1 MKAPTPTAPPGT
13 GSLLGPD
20 HPTTLRA
27 RARLRLSQLR
37 ATNLYGPGGD
47 PWAFVRDCVWTR
59 DEVTGRVRRYP
70 DHEYAALLA
79 RRWHEHALLAV
90 PKSRRMVV
98 TWLFVALNYWLA
110 RTRPEAK
117 IAFMAR
123 KLGRSETEGSC
134 ELVRRAWFIH
144 RHVPAI
150 LPPLEADYGIGLL
163 RLGNGSEILALAEG
177 PDQARQHTFTS
188 VLADEV
194 AFWEQAYETW
204 IALRPTIEGGG
215 RITAVS
221 SAAPGFFRDLVHDRL
236 G

>member
-1 MKAPTPTAPPGT
+1 VTTPRRAPASPGLVR
-13 GSLLGPD
+13 GAD
-20 HPTTLRA
+20 HPLAVRA
-27 RARLRLSQLR
+27 AARLELEQRR
-37 ATNLYGPGGD
+37 ALARYGVHGD

-59 DEVTGRVRRYP
+59 DEATGMVRRYP
-70 DHEYAALLA
+70 DRAYAELLV
-79 RRWHEHALLAV
+79 RRWQTCALLAV

-98 TWLFVALNYWLA
+98 TWLFVAVNYWLA
-110 RTRPEAK
+110 RFRPASK
-117 IAFMAR
+117 VAFMAR

-134 ELVRRAWFIH
+134 ELVRRARFIH
-144 RHVPAI
+144 EHVPATV
-150 LPPLEADYGIGLL
+150 LPRLEAEYQIGML
-163 RLGNGSEILALAEG
+163 RFPNGSEIVALGEG

-204 IALRPTIEGGG
+204 VALRPTIEGGG

>member
-1 MKAPTPTAPPGT
+1 VSTPAPPRVAPG

-20 HPTTLRA
+20 HPTTVRA
-27 RARLRLSQLR
+27 QARLTLARR
-37 ATNLYGPGGD
+37 EAAKRYGPGSA
-47 PWAFVRDCVWTR
+47 PWPFVRDCVFTR

-70 DHEYAALLA
+70 DHEYSRLLA
-79 RRWHEHALLAV
+79 ERWNTHPLLAV

-110 RTRPEAK
+110 RTRPESK
-117 IAFMAR
+117 VAFMAR

-144 RHVPAI
+144 RHVPGM
-150 LPPLEADYGIGLL
+150 LPPLEAEYGIGLL
-163 RLGNGSEILALAEG
+163 RLANGSEILALGEG

-204 IALRPTIEGGG
+204 VALRPTIEGGG